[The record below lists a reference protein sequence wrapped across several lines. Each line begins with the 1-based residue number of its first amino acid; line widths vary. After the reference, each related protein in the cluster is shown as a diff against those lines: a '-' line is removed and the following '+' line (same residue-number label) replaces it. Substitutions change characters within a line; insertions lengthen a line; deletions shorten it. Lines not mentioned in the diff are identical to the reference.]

1 MAECGQQT
9 GKGIPMESLTS
20 PTQGNTG
27 GQLMNALQE
36 TEITCPYCG
45 EYLSVLLDPSEADQ
59 EYIEDCQVCCRPIV
73 FNPSID
79 EQGHLVLSVHDENDA
94 Y

>member
-1 MAECGQQT
+1 
-9 GKGIPMESLTS
+9 
-20 PTQGNTG
+20 
-27 GQLMNALQE
+27 MNALQE

-73 FNPSID
+73 FHTVVDKEGDIQVTVRTED
-79 EQGHLVLSVHDENDA
+79 GA